1 MSENPMIPAPQYTLF
16 EAMGVNL
23 AMSHRAL
30 AEVRA
35 LARMPGPPGDTGPEG
50 KHGAKGEPG
59 EKGERGEPGNPGAI
73 GPPGIDG
80 KPGERGEKGERGEP
94 GKQGD
99 IGLPGVDGKPGER
112 GQKGEPG
119 RNAADLT
126 YLQDYAAEQV
136 GRAFKTATVT
146 TPDGGRTLRW
156 AIGNTVHEIKT
167 AIVLDAG
174 VWKEG
179 TSYAAGDGVTLGG
192 SFFIAQT
199 GTSAK
204 PGKSDEWR
212 LAVKRGNDGRDL
224 RPDEKRALEP
234 LRLK

>member
-1 MSENPMIPAPQYTLF
+1 MSENSMIPAPQYTLN
-16 EAMGVNL
+16 EALGVCL
-23 AMSHRAL
+23 AMCHRAL

-35 LARMPGPPGDTGPEG
+35 LARMPGPPGDNGPEG
-50 KHGAKGEPG
+50 KRGA
-59 EKGERGEPGNPGAI
+59 RGEPGQ
-73 GPPGIDG
+73 
-80 KPGERGEKGERGEP
+80 KGERGEP
-94 GKQGD
+94 GKPGA
-99 IGLPGVDGKPGER
+99 IGPAGVDGKNGER
-112 GQKGEPG
+112 GQKGEAG

-126 YLQDYAAEQV
+126 FLQDYAVEQV

-156 AIGNTVHEIKT
+156 AMGDTVHEIKT

-179 TSYAAGDGVTLGG
+179 AAYAAGDGVTLGG
-192 SFFIAQT
+192 SFFIAQADT
-199 GTSAK
+199 TAK

-212 LAVKRGNDGRDL
+212 LAVKRGSDGRDW

-234 LRLK
+234 VRFK